1 MKKIFKITGCLLLI
15 FAAMITYLA
24 FAVTNSKSYVTSL
37 NVNKDEQTLSFSGDK
52 VKILQLSDLQT
63 KNLVEC
69 AIAYP
74 MLKRVVK
81 RTEPDLIVLTGDN
94 ISNGSTTAVLDTFI
108 NLMDSF
114 EIPWALVFGNHDIR
128 SAVTPEEMCEAYEG
142 SEYCLFKRGNIEER
156 YGNYCYNI
164 ERDGKAVYSLI
175 FMDSADT
182 HFTEEQVEWY
192 RRTVEGIS
200 NDYGHTVPSFAFYHI
215 PIEETQNAHEAYTI
229 DKTIGSG
236 KQVSDVRVQNKNTGF
251 FDTVLALGSTKALFF
266 GHDHRNNTHINY
278 HGVLFCYA
286 TKTGR
291 TVYYERDSLGGNL
304 ITVYPDSSFTVE
316 RIDGK

>member
-1 MKKIFKITGCLLLI
+1 
-15 FAAMITYLA
+15 
-24 FAVTNSKSYVTSL
+24 
-37 NVNKDEQTLSFSGDK
+37 
-52 VKILQLSDLQT
+52 
-63 KNLVEC
+63 
-69 AIAYP
+69 
-74 MLKRVVK
+74 
-81 RTEPDLIVLTGDN
+81 
-94 ISNGSTTAVLDTFI
+94 
-108 NLMDSF
+108 
-114 EIPWALVFGNHDIR
+114 
-128 SAVTPEEMCEAYEG
+128 
-142 SEYCLFKRGNIEER
+142 
-156 YGNYCYNI
+156 
-164 ERDGKAVYSLI
+164 
-175 FMDSADT
+175 MDSADT

-215 PIEETQNAHEAYTI
+215 PIEETQNAHEAYAI

-316 RIDGK
+316 RIDGKYFFTARGLLKSFCGFYITARMFLRYFFCNIYLLFAIYLQIRP